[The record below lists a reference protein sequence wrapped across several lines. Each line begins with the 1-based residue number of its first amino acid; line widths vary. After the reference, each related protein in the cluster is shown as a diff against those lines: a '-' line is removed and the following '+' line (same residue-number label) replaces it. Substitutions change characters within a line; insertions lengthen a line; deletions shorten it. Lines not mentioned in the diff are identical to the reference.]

1 MSVDTTTLAADFERV
16 YGRAPDLIAEAPGR
30 VNLIG
35 EHTDYNGG
43 FVLPMAIDRTVAVA
57 AAARDDGTSRAY
69 ARDYDQHDE
78 FPLHRVR
85 RFAGS
90 RGWRDYV
97 RGVAWALLDENYE
110 LRGADLLIAGDVP
123 QGAGLSSSA
132 AIEMAVAGALV
143 TVAGGEVKAREL
155 ALVCQKAENLS
166 VGVQSGIM
174 DQFASGLGQAG
185 HALLIDC
192 RSLEVEPVPLPDRY
206 AIVVVN
212 SKVPRRL
219 AETPYNLRR
228 EECAAAAFDLD
239 VETLRDADLDML
251 EARLGKMP
259 DVNYKRAR
267 HVITENGRV
276 LATAV
281 SLRLEK
287 VETAGELMN
296 ESHRSM
302 RDQFEMSTPEIDALV
317 EIAMAAGAAGA
328 RLTGGGFGGCTV
340 NLVPNGE
347 VEVFRANVIEKYREK
362 TGFDAEV
369 YVCRATEGLR
379 VSHA

>member
-57 AAARDDGTSRAY
+57 AAARGDGTSRAY
-69 ARDYDQHDE
+69 SRDYDQHDE

-97 RGVAWALLDENYE
+97 RGVAWALLDEHYE

-123 QGAGLSSSA
+123 RGAGLSSSA

-143 TVAGGEVKAREL
+143 TVAGGEVRPREL

-192 RSLEVEPVPLPDRY
+192 RSLEVEPVPLPEGY
-206 AIVVVN
+206 AIVIVD

-219 AETPYNLRR
+219 ADTPYNRRR
-228 EECAAAAFDLD
+228 EECAAAAVALD
-239 VETLRDADLDML
+239 VESLRDANLDVL
-251 EARLGKMP
+251 EARRGVMP
-259 DVNYKRAR
+259 DANYKRAR

-281 SLRLEK
+281 SLRQEK
-287 VETAGELMN
+287 VEMAGELMN

-302 RDQFEMSTPEIDALV
+302 RDQFEMSTLEIDALV
-317 EIAMAAGAAGA
+317 EIAMAAGAVGA

-340 NLVPNGE
+340 NLVPNGG